1 MLFIF
6 VQRRGQ
12 KTLVVNVAIAALL
25 LDTSRVL
32 EIDKLG
38 LPVCDL
44 SQLTEEDSK
53 IGPLRLQEE
62 HGHRFVDVDK

>member
-32 EIDKLG
+32 AIDKHG
-38 LPVCDL
+38 LCDL

-53 IGPLRLQEE
+53 IGTLRLQEE